1 MTSDAKAILSC
12 LFDVVW
18 RLFTSWDIPGTEIT
32 PAEFLFFLAF
42 AGLSLRFLFRILG
55 IVPDVSLIH
64 IERPNG
70 PLASDSSAAPR
81 LNAPGGNRGVFGHGP
96 GWSWTHRD

>member
-1 MTSDAKAILSC
+1 MSSDAKAILSC

-18 RLFTSWDIPGTEIT
+18 RLFTSWDIPGTSVT

-55 IVPDVSLIH
+55 VVPSGSLYFV
-64 IERPNG
+64 EPRK

-81 LNAPGGNRGVFGHGP
+81 LNSSTSISTDSSDRPWWA
-96 GWSWTHRD
+96 